1 MSTPIEVPTMKAL
14 VIGAGFG
21 GIAAA
26 LRLRAKGYEVSLI
39 DRCAGLGG
47 RAQVFERGGFRHDA
61 GPTVITAPFLFE
73 ELFALFG
80 ERFEDHV
87 HLVPLTP
94 WYRFHFSDNT
104 QFDYGGTLDETLAEI
119 ARIEPGDCAGYRSL
133 LVQSE
138 KIFNVGF
145 LQLSAVPFHRFSAM
159 LKQIPALLRLRS
171 HDTVWQLV
179 CRHLKNPK
187 LRQAFS
193 IQPLLVGGNPFD
205 TTSIYGLIHY
215 LERAHGV
222 HFAMGGTAAITAAL
236 SGLMTR
242 HGIDVRLN
250 TTVRRIDVDDG
261 VASGVTL
268 VDGSSIAADVIV
280 SNADPAHL
288 YGSMIRPEDQA
299 ASARLKLATAE
310 FSMGLFVLYFGT
322 TRQYPDVAHHTI
334 WLGERY
340 RELLADIFHD
350 KVLSKDFSL
359 YLHRPTATDPS
370 FAPAGCDSFYVL
382 CPVPN
387 LKGAIDWAIEGP
399 RLQARIVAALDQTIL
414 PGLGGCIT
422 SDFCMTPEDF
432 RSDYLSAHGAGFSVA
447 PLFRQSA
454 WFRFHN
460 RAEGIRNL
468 YLVGAGTHPG
478 AGLPGVLCSA
488 KVLDALVP
496 SAHAAAQLSA
506 GRSATPALQSADLV
520 LSRKGKSFHWA
531 RRWMSSSRAAR
542 ATRLYG
548 FCRYVDDIADEGC
561 AGQDPRAALALIAQD
576 IASGASQDPIIAD
589 ALALMRECRIQP
601 ALVLTFIDGI
611 RSDLDPVRMTDE
623 AALLCYCYQ
632 AAGTVGAMMCRVLD
646 CDDPAALRHA
656 IDLGMAMQLTNICRD
671 VAEDAA
677 VGRRYLPA
685 SMVGDLAPQALVD
698 PAPALQPGLQTCI
711 GELLDTADRYYRSGE
726 AGLAHLPVG
735 ARCSILVAARVY
747 RAIGTQ
753 LRGCGNAYWLGR
765 TVVPQQT
772 KRRVTWRAL
781 LSTPFMPRFW
791 LPTRHHDAALHGA
804 LSAFLGAE
812 PPLESRRA

>member
-1 MSTPIEVPTMKAL
+1 MKAL

-26 LRLRAKGYEVSLI
+26 LRLRAKGYDVSLI

-47 RAQVFERGGFRHDA
+47 RAQVFERDGFRHDA

-80 ERFEDHV
+80 EKFEDHV
-87 HLVPLTP
+87 RLVPLTP

-145 LQLSAVPFHRFSAM
+145 LQLSATPFHRFGAM
-159 LKQIPALLRLRS
+159 AKQIPALLRLRS

-179 CRHLKNPK
+179 CRHLTNPK

-222 HFAMGGTAAITAAL
+222 HFAMGGTGALTAAL
-236 SGLMTR
+236 GALMAR
-242 HGIDVRLN
+242 HGIDVQLN
-250 TTVRRIDVDDG
+250 TTVRRIDVYEG

-268 VDGSSIAADVIV
+268 VDGSSIAADLVV
-280 SNADPAHL
+280 SNADPGHL
-288 YGSMIRPEDQA
+288 YATMIRPEDQA
-299 ASARLKLATAE
+299 PSARLKLAAAE

-340 RELLADIFHD
+340 RELLADIFD
-350 KVLSKDFSL
+350 QKVLSEDFSL
-359 YLHRPTATDPS
+359 YLHRPTATDAS
-370 FAPAGCDSFYVL
+370 FAPPGCDSFYVL

-387 LKGAIDWAIEGP
+387 LKGAIDWAVQGP
-399 RLQARIVAALDQTIL
+399 RLQARIVAALEDTIL
-414 PGLGGCIT
+414 PGLSESIT
-422 SDFCMTPEDF
+422 SDFYMTPENF
-432 RSDYLSAHGAGFSVA
+432 RSDYLSTHGAGFSVA

-488 KVLDALVP
+488 KVMDALVP
-496 SAHAAAQLSA
+496 SAESFAQSA
-506 GRSATPALQSADLV
+506 VSTTPTPALQSADLV

-531 RRWMSSSRAAR
+531 RRWMAPGHAAR

-548 FCRYVDDIADEGC
+548 FCRYVDDLADEDC
-561 AGQDPRAALALIAQD
+561 AGQDPRAALALVTQD
-576 IASGASQDPIIAD
+576 VASGTSQNPIVAD
-589 ALALMRECRIQP
+589 AIALMRECSIQP
-601 ALVLTFIDGI
+601 ALILTFIDGI
-611 RSDLDPVRMTDE
+611 TSDLDGVRIADE
-623 AALLCYCYQ
+623 GALLRYCYQ
-632 AAGTVGAMMCRVLD
+632 AAGTVGEMMCRVLG
-646 CDDPAALRHA
+646 CNDPAALLHA
-656 IDLGMAMQLTNICRD
+656 VDLGIAMQLTNICRD
-671 VAEDAA
+671 VAADAA
-677 VGRRYLPA
+677 AGRRYLPA
-685 SMVGDLAPQALVD
+685 SMVGDVAAQALVE
-698 PAPALQPGLQTCI
+698 PALDLQPRLCACI
-711 GELLDTADRYYRSGE
+711 DDLLDTADRYYRSGE
-726 AGLAHLPVG
+726 AGLAHLPIG
-735 ARCSILVAARVY
+735 ARCSILVAARTY
-747 RAIGTQ
+747 RAIGTR
-753 LRGCGNAYWLGR
+753 LREHNNAYWLGR
-765 TVVPQQT
+765 TVVPQRT
-772 KRRVTWRAL
+772 KTLVTMRAL
-781 LSTPFMPRFW
+781 VSTPLLPRFW
-791 LPTRHHDAALHGA
+791 VPARQHDAALHSA
-804 LSAFLGAE
+804 LSAFLCADA
-812 PPLESRRA
+812 SRNSRHV

>member
-1 MSTPIEVPTMKAL
+1 MKAL

-26 LRLRAKGYEVSLI
+26 LRLRAKGYDVSLV

-47 RAQVFERGGFRHDA
+47 RAQVFERDGFRHDA

-80 ERFEDHV
+80 ERFDDHV
-87 HLVPLTP
+87 QLVPLTP

-119 ARIEPGDCAGYRSL
+119 ARIEPADCDGYLNL
-133 LVQSE
+133 LAQSR

-145 LQLSAVPFHRFSAM
+145 LQLSAVPFHRFGSM
-159 LKQIPALLRLRS
+159 FRQIPALLRLRS

-236 SGLMTR
+236 GALMVR
-242 HGIDVRLN
+242 HGIGVKLN
-250 TTVRRIDVDDG
+250 TTVRSIEIDNG
-261 VASGVTL
+261 IAIGVTL
-268 VDGSSIAADVIV
+268 ADDTALAADVIV

-288 YGSMIRPEDQA
+288 YAHMIKPEDQA
-299 ASARLKLATAE
+299 PSARLKLAAAE

-322 TRQYPDVAHHTI
+322 TRQYPEVAHHTI
-334 WLGERY
+334 WLGARY

-350 KVLSKDFSL
+350 KVLSEDFSL
-359 YLHRPTATDPS
+359 YLHRPTATDAS

-387 LKGAIDWAIEGP
+387 LKGAVDWAVEGP
-399 RLQARIVAALDQTIL
+399 RLQARIVAELEKTIL
-414 PGLGGCIT
+414 PGLGACIT
-422 SDFCMTPEDF
+422 GDFYMTPENF
-432 RSDYLSAHGAGFSVA
+432 RSDYLSAYGAGFSVA

-488 KVLDALVP
+488 KVLDGLIP
-496 SAHAAAQLSA
+496 SADIAARLAADRTPAAAL
-506 GRSATPALQSADLV
+506 RSAETV
-520 LSRKGKSFHWA
+520 LARKGKSFHWA
-531 RRWMSSSRAAR
+531 RHWMTRIHASR

-548 FCRYVDDIADEGC
+548 FCRYVDDLADE
-561 AGQDPRAALALIAQD
+561 AGSGEPPRAALALVAEGIT
-576 IASGASQDPIIAD
+576 SGNSQNPIVAD
-589 ALALMRECRIQP
+589 AIGLLRECGIQP
-601 ALVLTFIDGI
+601 ALCLSFVDGI
-611 RSDLDPVRMTDE
+611 TSDLDSVRIANED
-623 AALLCYCYQ
+623 ALVRYCYK
-632 AAGTVGAMMCRVLD
+632 AAGTVGSMLCKALGCA
-646 CDDPAALRHA
+646 DPAALRHA
-656 IDLGMAMQLTNICRD
+656 IDLGIAMQLTNICRD
-671 VAEDAA
+671 VSADAA
-677 VGRRYLPA
+677 AGRCYLPA
-685 SMVGDLAPQALVD
+685 SLIGNLAPQMLVD
-698 PAPALQPGLQTCI
+698 PTPPLQPRLEACI
-711 GELLDTADRYYRSGE
+711 DHLLDTADRYYRSGE
-726 AGLAHLPVG
+726 AGLAHLPLG
-735 ARCSILVAARVY
+735 ARLSILIAARVY
-747 RAIGTQ
+747 RAIGTR
-753 LRGCGNAYWLGR
+753 LRKHGNRYWLGR
-765 TVVPQQT
+765 TIVP
-772 KRRVTWRAL
+772 RRDKLLVTLGALFSTLFFAGFWVRA
-781 LSTPFMPRFW
+781 
-791 LPTRHHDAALHGA
+791 RHHDATLHGA
-804 LSAFLGAE
+804 LSPLIGAE
-812 PPLESRRA
+812 AADDSQHV